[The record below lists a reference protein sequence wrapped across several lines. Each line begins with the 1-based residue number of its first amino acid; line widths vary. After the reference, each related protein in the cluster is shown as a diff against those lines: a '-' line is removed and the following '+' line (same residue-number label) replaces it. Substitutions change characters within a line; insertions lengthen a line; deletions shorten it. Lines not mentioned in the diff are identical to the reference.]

1 MKVKLIWESFSPEI
15 GEEFYYKPS
24 EEWNYLV
31 WCDYKYMDYLFR
43 VYGEIPPRINPVKL
57 HLVNQNNEI
66 VFGDFTTEL
75 SPEKLQEI
83 LDSDGDCTLKI
94 KKKENTNV
102 PYLKGKKLYKRI
114 K

>member
-1 MKVKLIWESFSPEI
+1 
-15 GEEFYYKPS
+15 
-24 EEWNYLV
+24 
-31 WCDYKYMDYLFR
+31 MDYLFR

-66 VFGDFTTEL
+66 LFRDFTTEL
-75 SPEKLQEI
+75 SPEKLQKI